1 MADAVGRHSHERL
14 PLMAKLCYSRRPMGR
29 ILLLLSLVMLAL
41 GTSTSAH
48 AAEVVGRAITADSA
62 VSVSGV
68 DQLAA
73 QESVPQHQKGGC
85 SGQCCHTHCGGC
97 HGHSV
102 GVAFA
107 SPDLPSQIVRALI
120 PPVESGNFTPADR
133 HISELRP
140 PIA

>member
-1 MADAVGRHSHERL
+1 
-14 PLMAKLCYSRRPMGR
+14 MGR

-48 AAEVVGRAITADSA
+48 AAELVGRAITADAA

-68 DQLAA
+68 DPLAA

-102 GVAFA
+102 GLGFA
-107 SPDLPSQIVRALI
+107 SPDLPSELARALI
-120 PPVESGNFTPADR
+120 PSVEPGNFTPADR